1 MKLSK
6 PAMALTF
13 AATVSLVACGADEYG
28 QENGEYNGNTGSPI
42 GYNQTSNQPSTDRD
56 NNNEHTRQIN
66 NNDEY
71 MFDDRTNRGDGKNAD
86 VKNNYEVADKAA
98 DQIASKIEGIDRAYV
113 ITTDNNAYVA
123 ATWDKENNGELTDK
137 VKDKIAKTVKSVNKD
152 IDNVYVSTNPD
163 FFELAGQYSNDIE
176 SGQPVEGFFNQMG
189 NMIERIFPANEEYTD
204 KNS

>member
-6 PAMALTF
+6 SAMALTF

-28 QENGEYNGNTGSPI
+28 QENGEYNGNTVRPI
-42 GYNQTSNQPSTDRD
+42 GYNQTSNDPSTDRE
-56 NNNEHTRQIN
+56 NNNEQARQIN
-66 NNDEY
+66 NNDKY
-71 MFDDRTNRGDGKNAD
+71 MFDDRTNRGDKKNAD
-86 VKNNYEVADKAA
+86 VKNNYDVADKAA

-123 ATWDKENNGELTDK
+123 ATWDKENKGELTDE
-137 VKDKIAKTVKSVNKD
+137 VKDKITKTVKSVNKD

-163 FFELAGQYSNDIE
+163 FFELAGQYSNDLE
-176 SGQPVEGFFNQMG
+176 SGQPVEGFFDQMG

-204 KNS
+204 NR